1 MENRYRIYISGKNFQ
16 KEIEVSPEDKIIR
29 FGTETACDVR
39 IRKETVLEPFV
50 LSFFRNDQGGW
61 NIGCTDNLY
70 ISVDEVR
77 KLLKAPMQH
86 GTQFVVCYQNASI
99 QLLHVLFLVDFEY
112 ENKKYDRRFDISGLK
127 TFSIGGEKDNQIILN
142 GPYTVREK
150 IVCTESQQGL
160 ELRIYSSV
168 YGVYHNGNIVNEKV
182 LIKNNDFF
190 SVANYSFYY
199 NENFLYTQKD
209 SNITTQGIR
218 QIDAT
223 VRDNYPKFNRNPR
236 IKTVLDDKEIEILDP
251 PAKPSKPKNNLLRR
265 LLPSFIMLATSGVM
279 CLVGGMFI
287 IISLVS
293 AAGGILTAILG
304 VKDEK
309 KDYIKSTR
317 ERVEKY
323 NAYIANKREEIEK
336 ARQNELDEL
345 KKSYISSK
353 EEIGMMKQF
362 SSELF
367 DRCKQDEDF
376 LDVRLGLGSVI
387 AKKKV
392 KYKKQE
398 RLETEDELQ
407 KYPEKLCQEYKY
419 ISDAPIVCNF
429 RDAGAIGIIGS
440 ENGRFSILKN
450 IIMDI
455 CARQFFSDVQMY
467 FVAEKQHADIA
478 ADFRMLPHVQNNV
491 LGIHNIVCDEISR
504 AVIFEYLYKEMS
516 VREANKTKYP
526 HMVVFLY
533 DEFGFKGHPVS
544 KFVENAKELGV
555 TFLFFG
561 SKKSEIGLGCSYL
574 ILQQETGKAKLI
586 YTDDS
591 KKEIEFCYEEIS
603 NRDIESMVELL
614 APVYTEEISLEQS
627 LIKNISLYEM
637 LNIIAADDLDL
648 QTRWNSSRAW
658 ESMAAPI
665 GIAKNGIVYLDLH
678 DKAHGPHGL
687 VAGTTGAGKSEILQ
701 TYILAMATLY
711 HPYEVGFVLIDFKGG
726 GMAKQFEKL
735 PHLMGTIT
743 NIDGKEI
750 NRSLK
755 SIKAELDKRQQLFK
769 KADVNH
775 IDKYIVKYR
784 KGEVEIPLPHL
795 IIIVDEFAELR
806 ANQPEF
812 MKELISAARIGRSLG
827 VHLILAT
834 QKPSGQV
841 DEQIWSNSRFK
852 LCLKVQSPQDSNE
865 VLKSPLAAEIKEPGR
880 AYFQVGNNEIFELF
894 QSAYSGAPEQESED
908 NVHEFTL
915 YEITKSGKR
924 VPVYVQK
931 KKKSDGEVKTQLT
944 AIVEYIE
951 SFCEEQN
958 LSKLPNICLPALEKS
973 IAFPELTRHEQEK
986 GHIIAN
992 IGIYDDPDNQVQ
1004 DEYSIDLSKTNV
1016 MIIGST
1022 QSGKTNLLQTI
1033 IRSVAEKY
1041 TPEQAI
1047 FYIIDFA
1054 SMYLKNFENLC
1065 HVGGVVTAS
1074 EDEKLKNLFKL
1085 LYTEVRERKEKL
1097 LSAGVSSYTAYCE
1110 AGENDLPQIIL
1121 LIDGLTALRELYLQ
1135 DDDCLLGLCR
1145 EGITVGLTIIIAN
1158 SQMAGI
1164 GYKYISS
1171 FSCRLALYNNDS
1183 SEYHSL
1189 FDYCSEK
1196 IEDIRGR
1203 CLVEIEKNH
1212 HECQTYLAFAGKR
1225 EVDRIKNINEF
1236 INLMG
1241 EFYSNKY
1248 ATRIPVIPDLL
1259 LAKTVFMQFKK
1270 NFDNRHFV
1278 AGLNY
1283 ATVSP
1288 LILDLER
1295 LGVLAISGREDMGK
1309 NNFIRY
1315 LVEVLNIYCSNKRIV
1330 VIDNIN
1336 RELLDLRER
1345 GMVDQYEVIPENV
1358 LDIVKDIS
1366 KTLAERYQLI
1376 ASGENEKFEE
1386 SSLIALFINSRDAIE
1401 QISDDMESLDA
1412 YCDITGKY
1420 KNMKVLVIVGDFE
1433 NARVSYSSPDI
1444 YKKLRDQKH
1453 FVFFEELGN
1462 MKIIDDLPVAVIR
1475 ENNKELD
1482 KGDAYYIKDNEV
1494 IRIKTPK
1501 L

>member
-39 IRKETVLEPFV
+39 IRKEMVLEPFM
-50 LSFFRNDQGGW
+50 LSFFTNDQGRW
-61 NIGCTDNLY
+61 NISCTDNLY

-112 ENKKYDRRFDISGLK
+112 ENKKYDRRFDISGLN
-127 TFSIGGEKDNQIILN
+127 TFSIGGEKDNQVILN
-142 GPYTVREK
+142 GSYTVREK
-150 IVCTESQQGL
+150 IVCTQNQQGL
-160 ELRIYSSV
+160 ALQIYSSV
-168 YGVYHNGNIVNEKV
+168 YGVYHNGNIVNETA

-209 SNITTQGIR
+209 SNITTYGIR

-223 VRDNYPKFNRNPR
+223 VRENYPKFNRNPR

-265 LLPSFIMLATSGVM
+265 LLPSFIMMATSGVM
-279 CLVGGMFI
+279 CLVGEMFI

-345 KKSYISSK
+345 KRGYISPK

-392 KYKKQE
+392 KFKKQE

-440 ENGRFSILKN
+440 EKGRFSVLKN

-467 FVAEKQHADIA
+467 FVAEKQHADIVSN
-478 ADFRMLPHVQNNV
+478 FRMLPHVQNNV
-491 LGIHNIVCDEISR
+491 LGVHNIVCDEISR

-516 VREANKTKYP
+516 VREASKTKCP
-526 HMVVFLY
+526 HIVVFLY
-533 DEFGFKGHPVS
+533 DEFGFKSHPVS

-555 TFLFFG
+555 TFVFFG

-591 KKEIEFCYEEIS
+591 KKEIEFSYEEIS
-603 NRDIESMVELL
+603 NKDIESMVELL

-627 LIKNISLYEM
+627 LIKNISLYEI

-648 QTRWNSSRAW
+648 QTRWNNSRAW

-665 GIAKNGIVYLDLH
+665 GIAKNGVVYLDLH

-750 NRSLK
+750 DRSLK

-784 KGEVEIPLPHL
+784 KGEAEIPLPHL

-865 VLKSPLAAEIKEPGR
+865 VLKSPLAAEIK
-880 AYFQVGNNEIFELF
+880 
-894 QSAYSGAPEQESED
+894 
-908 NVHEFTL
+908 
-915 YEITKSGKR
+915 
-924 VPVYVQK
+924 
-931 KKKSDGEVKTQLT
+931 
-944 AIVEYIE
+944 
-951 SFCEEQN
+951 
-958 LSKLPNICLPALEKS
+958 
-973 IAFPELTRHEQEK
+973 
-986 GHIIAN
+986 
-992 IGIYDDPDNQVQ
+992 
-1004 DEYSIDLSKTNV
+1004 
-1016 MIIGST
+1016 
-1022 QSGKTNLLQTI
+1022 
-1033 IRSVAEKY
+1033 
-1041 TPEQAI
+1041 
-1047 FYIIDFA
+1047 
-1054 SMYLKNFENLC
+1054 
-1065 HVGGVVTAS
+1065 
-1074 EDEKLKNLFKL
+1074 
-1085 LYTEVRERKEKL
+1085 
-1097 LSAGVSSYTAYCE
+1097 
-1110 AGENDLPQIIL
+1110 
-1121 LIDGLTALRELYLQ
+1121 
-1135 DDDCLLGLCR
+1135 
-1145 EGITVGLTIIIAN
+1145 
-1158 SQMAGI
+1158 
-1164 GYKYISS
+1164 
-1171 FSCRLALYNNDS
+1171 
-1183 SEYHSL
+1183 
-1189 FDYCSEK
+1189 
-1196 IEDIRGR
+1196 
-1203 CLVEIEKNH
+1203 
-1212 HECQTYLAFAGKR
+1212 
-1225 EVDRIKNINEF
+1225 
-1236 INLMG
+1236 
-1241 EFYSNKY
+1241 
-1248 ATRIPVIPDLL
+1248 
-1259 LAKTVFMQFKK
+1259 
-1270 NFDNRHFV
+1270 
-1278 AGLNY
+1278 
-1283 ATVSP
+1283 
-1288 LILDLER
+1288 
-1295 LGVLAISGREDMGK
+1295 
-1309 NNFIRY
+1309 
-1315 LVEVLNIYCSNKRIV
+1315 
-1330 VIDNIN
+1330 
-1336 RELLDLRER
+1336 
-1345 GMVDQYEVIPENV
+1345 
-1358 LDIVKDIS
+1358 
-1366 KTLAERYQLI
+1366 
-1376 ASGENEKFEE
+1376 
-1386 SSLIALFINSRDAIE
+1386 
-1401 QISDDMESLDA
+1401 
-1412 YCDITGKY
+1412 
-1420 KNMKVLVIVGDFE
+1420 
-1433 NARVSYSSPDI
+1433 
-1444 YKKLRDQKH
+1444 
-1453 FVFFEELGN
+1453 
-1462 MKIIDDLPVAVIR
+1462 
-1475 ENNKELD
+1475 
-1482 KGDAYYIKDNEV
+1482 
-1494 IRIKTPK
+1494 
-1501 L
+1501 

>member
-168 YGVYHNGNIVNEKV
+168 YGVYHNGNIVDEKV

-398 RLETEDELQ
+398 QLETEDELQ

-526 HMVVFLY
+526 HIVVFLY
-533 DEFGFKGHPVS
+533 DEFGFKSHPVS

-555 TFLFFG
+555 TFVFFG

-591 KKEIEFCYEEIS
+591 KKEIEFRYEEIS

-726 GMAKQFEKL
+726 GMAKQFEQL

-931 KKKSDGEVKTQLT
+931 KKKSDEEVKTQLI

-1074 EDEKLKNLFKL
+1074 EDEKLKNLFKML
-1085 LYTEVRERKEKL
+1085 NEEMQIRKEKF
-1097 LSAGVSSYTAYCE
+1097 LSKGAGSYLAYCE
-1110 AGENDLPQIIL
+1110 MGYSDIPLIIIIVDNMTVL
-1121 LIDGLTALRELYLQ
+1121 HELYLTEY
-1135 DDDCLLGLCR
+1135 DPFLIICRDGLSV
-1145 EGITVGLTIIIAN
+1145 GISIILSN
-1158 SQMAGI
+1158 SQTNGI
-1164 GYKYISS
+1164 GYKYMANFDNKIMLN
-1171 FSCRLALYNNDS
+1171 CNDP
-1183 SEYHSL
+1183 SEYSTI
-1189 FDYCSEK
+1189 FGYSK
-1196 IEDIRGR
+1196 FRPADIVGR
-1203 CLVEIEKNH
+1203 ALVTVQKEIYEAQVYEAFEGEREIEK
-1212 HECQTYLAFAGKR
+1212 
-1225 EVDRIKNINEF
+1225 IKNIKTYISKNNGINNGLCAKKIPYVPEILTDSMLRDMYGVMADNNSF
-1236 INLMG
+1236 CLGLDYEGVNPHLIKWMNYPILGISGGEAREQYIKKLEKTFLECQYELYIIDDYTGLFENVSDKEAVQLYTRNMDDVEEILINLQNELEKRFSIREIYGVKEIDKMKPIIMIIHNMNIV
-1241 EFYSNKY
+1241 EYINNNKSAANLY
-1248 ATRIPVIPDLL
+1248 KNIFDRYKGLKCCVIFTNMANEKIP
-1259 LAKTVFMQFKK
+1259 AF
-1270 NFDNRHFV
+1270 N
-1278 AGLNY
+1278 
-1283 ATVSP
+1283 
-1288 LILDLER
+1288 
-1295 LGVLAISGREDMGK
+1295 
-1309 NNFIRY
+1309 
-1315 LVEVLNIYCSNKRIV
+1315 
-1330 VIDNIN
+1330 
-1336 RELLDLRER
+1336 
-1345 GMVDQYEVIPENV
+1345 IPEV
-1358 LDIVKDIS
+1358 WKPFSRGAQYIC
-1366 KTLAERYQLI
+1366 
-1376 ASGENEKFEE
+1376 FEE
-1386 SSLIALFINSRDAIE
+1386 SINDIKLFDISL
-1401 QISDDMESLDA
+1401 SDKK
-1412 YCDITGKY
+1412 KY
-1420 KNMKVLVIVGDFE
+1420 
-1433 NARVSYSSPDI
+1433 A
-1444 YKKLRDQKH
+1444 KKLTGDEC
-1453 FVFFEELGN
+1453 FLLDD
-1462 MKIIDDLPVAVIR
+1462 KILR
-1475 ENNKELD
+1475 K
-1482 KGDAYYIKDNEV
+1482 
-1494 IRIKTPK
+1494 IKTVH
-1501 L
+1501 

>member
-39 IRKETVLEPFV
+39 IRKEMVLEPFM
-50 LSFFRNDQGGW
+50 LSFFTNDQGRW
-61 NIGCTDNLY
+61 NISCTDNLY

-112 ENKKYDRRFDISGLK
+112 ENKKYDRRFDISGLN

-142 GPYTVREK
+142 GSYTVREK
-150 IVCTESQQGL
+150 IVCTQNQQGL
-160 ELRIYSSV
+160 ALQIYSSV
-168 YGVYHNGNIVNEKV
+168 YGVYHNGNIVNETA

-209 SNITTQGIR
+209 SNITTYGIR

-223 VRDNYPKFNRNPR
+223 VRENYPKFNRNPR

-265 LLPSFIMLATSGVM
+265 LLPSFIMMATSGVM

-345 KKSYISSK
+345 KRGYISPK

-392 KYKKQE
+392 KFKKQE

-440 ENGRFSILKN
+440 EKGRFSVLKN

-467 FVAEKQHADIA
+467 FVAEKQHADIVSN
-478 ADFRMLPHVQNNV
+478 FRMLPHVQNNV
-491 LGIHNIVCDEISR
+491 LGVHNIVCDEISR

-516 VREANKTKYP
+516 VREASKTKCP
-526 HMVVFLY
+526 HIVVFLY
-533 DEFGFKGHPVS
+533 DEFGFKSHPVS

-555 TFLFFG
+555 TFVFFG

-591 KKEIEFCYEEIS
+591 KKEIEFSYEEIS
-603 NRDIESMVELL
+603 NKDIESMVELL

-627 LIKNISLYEM
+627 LIKNISLYEI

-648 QTRWNSSRAW
+648 QTRWNNSRAW

-665 GIAKNGIVYLDLH
+665 GIAKNGVVYLDLH

-750 NRSLK
+750 DRSLK

-784 KGEVEIPLPHL
+784 KGEAEIPLPHL

-915 YEITKSGKR
+915 YEITRSGKR

-931 KKKSDGEVKTQLT
+931 KKKSDEEVKTQLT

-951 SFCEEQN
+951 SFCEEHN
-958 LSKLPNICLPALEKS
+958 LRKLPNICLPALEKS
-973 IAFPELTRHEQEK
+973 IAFPVLTRHEQER

-1041 TPEQAI
+1041 TPAQAI

-1074 EDEKLKNLFKL
+1074 EDEKLNNLFKML
-1085 LYTEVRERKEKL
+1085 NEEMQIRKEKF
-1097 LSAGVSSYTAYCE
+1097 LSKGAGSYLAYCE
-1110 AGENDLPQIIL
+1110 MGYSDIPLIIIVVDNMTVL
-1121 LIDGLTALRELYLQ
+1121 HELYLTEY
-1135 DDDCLLGLCR
+1135 DPFLIICRDGLSV
-1145 EGITVGLTIIIAN
+1145 GISIILSN
-1158 SQMAGI
+1158 SQTNGI
-1164 GYKYISS
+1164 GYKYMANFDNKIMLN
-1171 FSCRLALYNNDS
+1171 CNDL
-1183 SEYHSL
+1183 SEYSTIFGYSKFRPANL
-1189 FDYCSEK
+1189 VGRALVTVQKEIYEAQMYKEFEGEK
-1196 IEDIRGR
+1196 
-1203 CLVEIEKNH
+1203 EIEK
-1212 HECQTYLAFAGKR
+1212 
-1225 EVDRIKNINEF
+1225 IKNIKMYISKNNEVNNGLYAKKIPYVPEILTDSMLRDMYGVMVDNNRF
-1236 INLMG
+1236 CLGLDYEGVNPHLIKWIN
-1241 EFYSNKY
+1241 Y
-1248 ATRIPVIPDLL
+1248 P
-1259 LAKTVFMQFKK
+1259 
-1270 NFDNRHFV
+1270 
-1278 AGLNY
+1278 
-1283 ATVSP
+1283 
-1288 LILDLER
+1288 IL
-1295 LGVLAISGREDMGK
+1295 GISGGEAKEQYIKKIEKKFLECQYELYIIDDYTGLFEDVSDKESVQLYTRNMDD
-1309 NNFIRY
+1309 
-1315 LVEVLNIYCSNKRIV
+1315 VEEILMNLQNELEKRFS
-1330 VIDNIN
+1330 
-1336 RELLDLRER
+1336 LREIYGLKEIDKMMPIIMIIHNMNIVEYMNNNKSAANLYR
-1345 GMVDQYEVIPENV
+1345 NIFDRYKGLKCCVIFTNMVNEKIPSFNIPEV
-1358 LDIVKDIS
+1358 WKPFS
-1366 KTLAERYQLI
+1366 
-1376 ASGENEKFEE
+1376 SGAQYICFEE
-1386 SSLIALFINSRDAIE
+1386 SINDIKLFDISL
-1401 QISDDMESLDA
+1401 SDKK
-1412 YCDITGKY
+1412 KY
-1420 KNMKVLVIVGDFE
+1420 
-1433 NARVSYSSPDI
+1433 A
-1444 YKKLRDQKH
+1444 KKLTGDEC
-1453 FVFFEELGN
+1453 FLL
-1462 MKIIDDLPVAVIR
+1462 DDRILR
-1475 ENNKELD
+1475 K
-1482 KGDAYYIKDNEV
+1482 
-1494 IRIKTPK
+1494 IKTVH
-1501 L
+1501 

>member
-168 YGVYHNGNIVNEKV
+168 YGVYHNGNIVDEKV

-478 ADFRMLPHVQNNV
+478 ADFRMLPHVQNSV

-533 DEFGFKGHPVS
+533 DEFGFKSHPVS
-544 KFVENAKELGV
+544 KFIENAKELGA

-591 KKEIEFCYEEIS
+591 KKEIEFRYEEIS

-665 GIAKNGIVYLDLH
+665 GLAKNGIVYLDLH

-908 NVHEFTL
+908 NIHEFTL

-931 KKKSDGEVKTQLT
+931 KKKSDEEVKTQLT

-951 SFCEEQN
+951 SFCEEYN
-958 LSKLPNICLPALEKS
+958 LRKLPNICLPALEKS
-973 IAFPELTRHEQEK
+973 IAFPTITRHEQEK

-992 IGIYDDPDNQVQ
+992 VGIYDDPDNQVQ

-1074 EDEKLKNLFKL
+1074 EDEKLKNLFKML
-1085 LYTEVRERKEKL
+1085 NEEMQIRKEKF
-1097 LSAGVSSYTAYCE
+1097 LSKGAGSYLAYCE
-1110 AGENDLPQIIL
+1110 MGYSDIPLIIIIVDNMTVL
-1121 LIDGLTALRELYLQ
+1121 HELYLTEY
-1135 DDDCLLGLCR
+1135 DPFLIICRDGLSV
-1145 EGITVGLTIIIAN
+1145 GISIILSN
-1158 SQMAGI
+1158 SQTNGI
-1164 GYKYISS
+1164 GYKYMANFDNKIMLN
-1171 FSCRLALYNNDS
+1171 CNDP
-1183 SEYHSL
+1183 SEYSTI
-1189 FDYCSEK
+1189 FGYSK
-1196 IEDIRGR
+1196 FRPADIVGR
-1203 CLVEIEKNH
+1203 ALVTVQKEIYEAQVYEAFEGEREIEK
-1212 HECQTYLAFAGKR
+1212 
-1225 EVDRIKNINEF
+1225 IKNIKTYISKNNGINNGLCAKKIPYVPEILTDSMLRDMYGVMADNNSF
-1236 INLMG
+1236 CLGLDYEGVNPHLIKWMNYPILGISGGEAKEQYIKKLEKTFLECQYELYIIDDYTGLFENVSDKEAVQLYTRNMDDVEEILINLQNELEKRFSIREIYGVKEIDKMKPIIMIIHNMNIV
-1241 EFYSNKY
+1241 EYINNNKSAANLY
-1248 ATRIPVIPDLL
+1248 KNIFDRYKGLKCCVIFTNMANEKIP
-1259 LAKTVFMQFKK
+1259 AF
-1270 NFDNRHFV
+1270 N
-1278 AGLNY
+1278 
-1283 ATVSP
+1283 
-1288 LILDLER
+1288 
-1295 LGVLAISGREDMGK
+1295 
-1309 NNFIRY
+1309 
-1315 LVEVLNIYCSNKRIV
+1315 
-1330 VIDNIN
+1330 
-1336 RELLDLRER
+1336 
-1345 GMVDQYEVIPENV
+1345 IPEV
-1358 LDIVKDIS
+1358 WKPFSRGAQYIC
-1366 KTLAERYQLI
+1366 
-1376 ASGENEKFEE
+1376 FEE
-1386 SSLIALFINSRDAIE
+1386 SINDIKLFDISL
-1401 QISDDMESLDA
+1401 SDKK
-1412 YCDITGKY
+1412 KY
-1420 KNMKVLVIVGDFE
+1420 
-1433 NARVSYSSPDI
+1433 A
-1444 YKKLRDQKH
+1444 KKLTGDEC
-1453 FVFFEELGN
+1453 FLLDD
-1462 MKIIDDLPVAVIR
+1462 KILR
-1475 ENNKELD
+1475 K
-1482 KGDAYYIKDNEV
+1482 
-1494 IRIKTPK
+1494 IKTVH
-1501 L
+1501 

>member
-251 PAKPSKPKNNLLRR
+251 SAKPSKPKNNLLRR

-293 AAGGILTAILG
+293 AVGGILTAILG

-376 LDVRLGLGSVI
+376 LDVCLGLGSVI

-526 HMVVFLY
+526 HIVVFLY
-533 DEFGFKGHPVS
+533 DEFGFKSHPVS

-555 TFLFFG
+555 TFVFFG

-591 KKEIEFCYEEIS
+591 KKEIEFRYEEIS

-726 GMAKQFEKL
+726 GMAKQFEQL

-931 KKKSDGEVKTQLT
+931 KKKSDEEVKTQLT

-1074 EDEKLKNLFKL
+1074 EDEKLKNLFKML
-1085 LYTEVRERKEKL
+1085 NEEMQIRKEKF
-1097 LSAGVSSYTAYCE
+1097 LSKGAGSYLAYCE
-1110 AGENDLPQIIL
+1110 MGYSDIPFIIITVDNMTVL
-1121 LIDGLTALRELYLQ
+1121 HELYLTEY
-1135 DDDCLLGLCR
+1135 DPFLIICRDGLSV
-1145 EGITVGLTIIIAN
+1145 GISIILSN
-1158 SQMAGI
+1158 SQTNGI
-1164 GYKYISS
+1164 GYKYMANFDNKIMLN
-1171 FSCRLALYNNDS
+1171 CNDP
-1183 SEYHSL
+1183 SEYSTI
-1189 FDYCSEK
+1189 FGYSK
-1196 IEDIRGR
+1196 FRPADIVGR
-1203 CLVEIEKNH
+1203 ALVTVQKEIYEAQVYEAFEGEREIEK
-1212 HECQTYLAFAGKR
+1212 
-1225 EVDRIKNINEF
+1225 IKNIKTYISKNNGINNGLCAKKIPYVPEILTDSMLRDMYGVMADNNSF
-1236 INLMG
+1236 CLGLDYEGVNPHLIKWMNYPILGISGGEAKEQYIKKLEKTFLECQYELYIIDDYTGLFENVSDKEAVQLYTRNMDDVEEILINLQNELEKRFSIREIYGVKEIDKMKPIIMIIHNMNIV
-1241 EFYSNKY
+1241 EYINNNKSAANLY
-1248 ATRIPVIPDLL
+1248 KNIFDRYKGLKCCVIFTNMANEKIP
-1259 LAKTVFMQFKK
+1259 AF
-1270 NFDNRHFV
+1270 N
-1278 AGLNY
+1278 
-1283 ATVSP
+1283 
-1288 LILDLER
+1288 
-1295 LGVLAISGREDMGK
+1295 
-1309 NNFIRY
+1309 
-1315 LVEVLNIYCSNKRIV
+1315 
-1330 VIDNIN
+1330 
-1336 RELLDLRER
+1336 
-1345 GMVDQYEVIPENV
+1345 IPEV
-1358 LDIVKDIS
+1358 WKPFSRGAQYIC
-1366 KTLAERYQLI
+1366 
-1376 ASGENEKFEE
+1376 FEE
-1386 SSLIALFINSRDAIE
+1386 SINDIKLFDISL
-1401 QISDDMESLDA
+1401 SDKK
-1412 YCDITGKY
+1412 KY
-1420 KNMKVLVIVGDFE
+1420 
-1433 NARVSYSSPDI
+1433 A
-1444 YKKLRDQKH
+1444 KKLTGDEC
-1453 FVFFEELGN
+1453 FLLDD
-1462 MKIIDDLPVAVIR
+1462 KILR
-1475 ENNKELD
+1475 K
-1482 KGDAYYIKDNEV
+1482 
-1494 IRIKTPK
+1494 IKTVH
-1501 L
+1501 

>member
-168 YGVYHNGNIVNEKV
+168 YGVYHNGNIVDEKV

-398 RLETEDELQ
+398 QLETEDELQ

-526 HMVVFLY
+526 HIVVFLY
-533 DEFGFKGHPVS
+533 DEFGFKSHPVS

-555 TFLFFG
+555 TFVFFG

-591 KKEIEFCYEEIS
+591 KKEIEFRYEEIS

-726 GMAKQFEKL
+726 GMAKQFEQL

-915 YEITKSGKR
+915 YEIKKSGKR

-931 KKKSDGEVKTQLT
+931 KKKSDEEVKTQLI

-1074 EDEKLKNLFKL
+1074 EDEKLKNLFKML
-1085 LYTEVRERKEKL
+1085 NEEMQIRKEKF
-1097 LSAGVSSYTAYCE
+1097 LSKGAGSYLAYCE
-1110 AGENDLPQIIL
+1110 MGYSDIPLIIIIVDNMTVL
-1121 LIDGLTALRELYLQ
+1121 HELYLTEY
-1135 DDDCLLGLCR
+1135 DPFLIICRDGLSV
-1145 EGITVGLTIIIAN
+1145 GISIILSN
-1158 SQMAGI
+1158 SQTNGI
-1164 GYKYISS
+1164 GYKYMANFDNKIMLN
-1171 FSCRLALYNNDS
+1171 CNDP
-1183 SEYHSL
+1183 SEYSTI
-1189 FDYCSEK
+1189 FGYSK
-1196 IEDIRGR
+1196 FRPADIVGR
-1203 CLVEIEKNH
+1203 ALVTVQKEIYEAQVYEAFEGEREIEK
-1212 HECQTYLAFAGKR
+1212 
-1225 EVDRIKNINEF
+1225 IKNIKTYISKNNGINNGLCAKKIPYVPEILTDSMLRDMYGVMADNNSF
-1236 INLMG
+1236 CLGLDYEGVNPHLIKWMNYPILGISGGEAREQYIKKLEKTFLECQYELYIIDDYTGLFENVSDKEAVQLYTRNMDDVEEILINLQNELEKRFSIREIYGVKEIDKMKPIIMIIHNMNIV
-1241 EFYSNKY
+1241 EYINNNKSAANLY
-1248 ATRIPVIPDLL
+1248 KNIFDRYKGLKCCVIFTNMANEKIP
-1259 LAKTVFMQFKK
+1259 AF
-1270 NFDNRHFV
+1270 N
-1278 AGLNY
+1278 
-1283 ATVSP
+1283 
-1288 LILDLER
+1288 
-1295 LGVLAISGREDMGK
+1295 
-1309 NNFIRY
+1309 
-1315 LVEVLNIYCSNKRIV
+1315 
-1330 VIDNIN
+1330 
-1336 RELLDLRER
+1336 
-1345 GMVDQYEVIPENV
+1345 IPEV
-1358 LDIVKDIS
+1358 WKPFSRGAQYIC
-1366 KTLAERYQLI
+1366 
-1376 ASGENEKFEE
+1376 FEE
-1386 SSLIALFINSRDAIE
+1386 SINDIKLFDISL
-1401 QISDDMESLDA
+1401 SDKK
-1412 YCDITGKY
+1412 KY
-1420 KNMKVLVIVGDFE
+1420 
-1433 NARVSYSSPDI
+1433 A
-1444 YKKLRDQKH
+1444 KKLTGDEC
-1453 FVFFEELGN
+1453 FLLDD
-1462 MKIIDDLPVAVIR
+1462 KILR
-1475 ENNKELD
+1475 K
-1482 KGDAYYIKDNEV
+1482 
-1494 IRIKTPK
+1494 IKTVH
-1501 L
+1501 

>member
-293 AAGGILTAILG
+293 AVGGILTAILG

-398 RLETEDELQ
+398 QLETEDELQ

-526 HMVVFLY
+526 HIVVFLY
-533 DEFGFKGHPVS
+533 DEFGFKSHPVS

-555 TFLFFG
+555 TFVFFG

-591 KKEIEFCYEEIS
+591 KKEIEFRYEEIS

-726 GMAKQFEKL
+726 GMAKQFEQL

-755 SIKAELDKRQQLFK
+755 SIKAELDKRQQLFE

-1074 EDEKLKNLFKL
+1074 EDEKLKNLFKML
-1085 LYTEVRERKEKL
+1085 NEEMQIRKDIF
-1097 LSAGVSSYTAYCE
+1097 LSKGAGSYLAYCE
-1110 AGENDLPQIIL
+1110 MGYSDIPLIIIIVDNMTVL
-1121 LIDGLTALRELYLQ
+1121 HELYLTEY
-1135 DDDCLLGLCR
+1135 DPFLIICRDGLSV
-1145 EGITVGLTIIIAN
+1145 GISIILSN
-1158 SQMAGI
+1158 SQTNGI
-1164 GYKYISS
+1164 GYKYMANFDNKIMLN
-1171 FSCRLALYNNDS
+1171 CNDP
-1183 SEYHSL
+1183 SEYSTI
-1189 FDYCSEK
+1189 FGYSK
-1196 IEDIRGR
+1196 FRPADIVGR
-1203 CLVEIEKNH
+1203 ALVTVQKEIYEAQVYEAFEGEREIEK
-1212 HECQTYLAFAGKR
+1212 
-1225 EVDRIKNINEF
+1225 IKNIKTYISKNNGINNGLCAKKIPYVPEILTDSMLRDMYGVMADNNSF
-1236 INLMG
+1236 CLGLDYEGVNPHLIKWMNYPILGISGGEAKEQYIKKLEKTFLECQYELYIIDDYTGLFENVSDKEAVQLYTRNMDDVEEILINLQNELEKRFSIREIYGVKEIDKMKPIIMIIHNMNIV
-1241 EFYSNKY
+1241 EYINNNKSAANLY
-1248 ATRIPVIPDLL
+1248 KNIFDRYKGLKCCVIFTNMANEKIP
-1259 LAKTVFMQFKK
+1259 AF
-1270 NFDNRHFV
+1270 N
-1278 AGLNY
+1278 
-1283 ATVSP
+1283 
-1288 LILDLER
+1288 
-1295 LGVLAISGREDMGK
+1295 
-1309 NNFIRY
+1309 
-1315 LVEVLNIYCSNKRIV
+1315 
-1330 VIDNIN
+1330 
-1336 RELLDLRER
+1336 
-1345 GMVDQYEVIPENV
+1345 IPEV
-1358 LDIVKDIS
+1358 WKPFSRGAQYIC
-1366 KTLAERYQLI
+1366 
-1376 ASGENEKFEE
+1376 FEE
-1386 SSLIALFINSRDAIE
+1386 SINDIKLFDISL
-1401 QISDDMESLDA
+1401 SDKK
-1412 YCDITGKY
+1412 KY
-1420 KNMKVLVIVGDFE
+1420 
-1433 NARVSYSSPDI
+1433 A
-1444 YKKLRDQKH
+1444 KKLTGDEC
-1453 FVFFEELGN
+1453 FLLDD
-1462 MKIIDDLPVAVIR
+1462 KILR
-1475 ENNKELD
+1475 K
-1482 KGDAYYIKDNEV
+1482 
-1494 IRIKTPK
+1494 IKTVH
-1501 L
+1501 